1 MTHILVSNDDGYKT
15 SGLQALVAE
24 LSQIS
29 DVTVVAPLENR
40 SASSSSLS
48 VDKLIK
54 VTEVDKRTFSV
65 DGTPADCVH
74 IALTSLLNIEPDI
87 VVSGINNGANL
98 GDDVIYSG
106 TVGAAIEGRFLKNP
120 AIAVSITNGSPIDYA
135 PAAKLASSLV
145 KILQSSTITSKF
157 ILNVNVPNL
166 KKEDIKGILITK
178 LGARQRPM
186 PAILDSKNNRDS
198 YYKIGSAGHPQ
209 DTQDETDFNAI
220 ANGFVS
226 VTPIY
231 FNYEMPAGADSD
243 YKNTLI
249 ELNKKIKD
257 IVL

>member
-48 VDKLIK
+48 VDKLVR
-54 VTEVDKRTFSV
+54 VTKVDKSTFSV

-74 IALTSLLNIEPDI
+74 IALTALLDIEPDI

-98 GDDVIYSG
+98 GDDIIYSG
-106 TVGAAIEGRFLKNP
+106 TVGAALEGRFLKNP
-120 AIAVSITNGSPIDYA
+120 AIAVSIANGCPIDYG

-145 KILQSSTITSKF
+145 KMLQSLTITSKL

-166 KKEDIKGILITK
+166 KREDIKGILITK
-178 LGARQRPM
+178 LGIRERPM
-186 PAILDSKNNRDS
+186 PAVLDSQNGRDS
-198 YYKIGSAGHPQ
+198 FYMIGAAGDAQ
-209 DTQDETDFNAI
+209 NTYDETDFNAI

-226 VTPIY
+226 ITPIH
-231 FNYEMPAGADSD
+231 FNYESSAELNSAQSD
-243 YKNTLI
+243 ELL

-257 IVL
+257 MIL

>member
-48 VDKLIK
+48 VDKLIR
-54 VTEVDKRTFSV
+54 VTKVDKSTFSV

-74 IALTSLLNIEPDI
+74 IALTALLGIEPDI

-98 GDDVIYSG
+98 GDDIIYSG

-120 AIAVSITNGSPIDYA
+120 AIAVSIAGDNPIDYA
-135 PAAKLASSLV
+135 PAAKLAASLV
-145 KILQSSTITSKF
+145 KILRSMSISSKF

-166 KKEDIKGILITK
+166 KKEDIRGILITK
-178 LGARQRPM
+178 LGVREKPM
-186 PAILDSKNNRDS
+186 PAVLDSQNGRDFF
-198 YYKIGSAGHPQ
+198 YKIGAAGDAQ
-209 DTQDETDFNAI
+209 TTYDDTDFNAI
-220 ANGFVS
+220 ASGFVS
-226 VTPIY
+226 VTPIH
-231 FNYEMPAGADSD
+231 FNYELSAEPNSAKSD
-243 YKNTLI
+243 ELL

-257 IVL
+257 MVL